1 MNIVYQVGEKVRSY
15 GIYVRVSTDRDE
27 QISSVE
33 NQIDICRNWL
43 ERNGFEW
50 DERCVYKDEGISGML
65 FMERPAIQILL
76 QKAKAKEIDMV
87 VFKSISRLAR
97 DLKDS
102 LEIREVFLAHSVRII
117 SVEEGYDS
125 TKAGKNDMAFE
136 LWSLFSAQY
145 SRTLSSSITAAL
157 AVKVRRGEHIGK
169 VPYGYN
175 REDQKLVIN
184 EEEAEAVQ
192 MMYKW
197 YLEGWGYKKIT
208 NELNQL
214 GIKSKTKKN
223 WQMTSV
229 QRILQSPIYKGT
241 FILNQYT
248 SVKVG
253 GKKKQIRNPKEKW
266 FVFPNHHPKIVEE
279 EIWSQANR
287 KKNNTNKTKITA
299 WNEFR
304 NLAKCAVCSSNMVIV
319 QSHLKKKN
327 GERTEWKYLKCSQY
341 RRAGKHGCVNHVPIQ
356 YREFRQFIINL
367 LIDKGKSITLDFQ
380 NTMKKGKQEQINK
393 LKNVLK
399 LNERKKRSLIDLYLE
414 QLINKEEFEK
424 KRNDLKM
431 EITKIKQDLFVIQQ
445 NNSTSMEIKTIKEA
459 FQQLQKQDKDL
470 LYVFQTLIQK
480 IMIHQDGTVDITYT
494 FENY

>member
-1 MNIVYQVGEKVRSY
+1 MCEAGDYLGVYSV
-15 GIYVRVSTDRDE
+15 YVRISTDRDE
-27 QISSVE
+27 QVSSVE

-50 DERCVYKDEGISGML
+50 DEQCVYKDEGISGTL
-65 FMERPAIQILL
+65 FTDRPAIQLL
-76 QKAKAKEIDMV
+76 LRKAKLKEINMV

-102 LEIREVFLAHSVRII
+102 LEIREVLLAHNVRII

-125 TKAGKNDMAFE
+125 VKAGKNDMAFE

-175 REDQKLVIN
+175 RENQKLVIKK
-184 EEEAEAVQ
+184 EEADNVKK
-192 MMYKW
+192 MYKW
-197 YLEGWGYKKIT
+197 YIDGWGYKKIT
-208 NELNQL
+208 NELNRL
-214 GIKSKTKKN
+214 GVKSKTKKH

-229 QRILQSPIYKGT
+229 QRILRNPIYKGT

-266 FVFPNHHPKIVEE
+266 FVFPNHHPAIIDEGV
-279 EIWSQANR
+279 WNQANQ
-287 KKNNTNKTKITA
+287 KDTNANKTKITA

-304 NLAKCAVCSSNMVIV
+304 NIAKCAVCGSNMVIV
-319 QSHLKKKN
+319 QSYLKKKN

-356 YREFRQFIINL
+356 YKDFRQFIINL
-367 LIDKGKSITLDFQ
+367 LV
-380 NTMKKGKQEQINK
+380 KKGESVTLSLQNNVEQGQKKTIKK
-393 LKNVLK
+393 LQK
-399 LNERKKRSLIDLYLE
+399 LVDTNEQKKKALLDLYLE
-414 QLINKEEFEK
+414 GLIDKREFEK
-424 KRNDLKM
+424 KRNDL
-431 EITKIKQDLFVIQQ
+431 EIEVKRANQELFILKSNDVVYTDVKSIQ
-445 NNSTSMEIKTIKEA
+445 EA
-459 FQQLQKQDKDL
+459 FEQLQEKGQDL
-470 LYVFQTLIQK
+470 LYVFQTLIER
-480 IMIHQDGTVDITYT
+480 IAIHQDGTVDIRYT
-494 FENY
+494 FVVS

>member
-1 MNIVYQVGEKVRSY
+1 MKRLGSY
-15 GIYVRVSTDRDE
+15 AIYVRVSTDRDE
-27 QISSVE
+27 QVSSVE

-43 ERNGFEW
+43 ERNGFIW
-50 DERCVYKDEGISGML
+50 DEKRVFKDEGISGTL
-65 FMERPAIQILL
+65 FVNRSAIQLLL

-102 LEIREVFLAHSVRII
+102 LEIREVLLAHNVRII

-125 TKAGKNDMAFE
+125 VKAGKNDMAFE

-169 VPYGYN
+169 VPFGYN
-175 REDQKLVIN
+175 RENQKLVMHD
-184 EEEAEAVQ
+184 EEAEVVRKI
-192 MMYKW
+192 YSW
-197 YLEGWGYKKIT
+197 YTNGWGYKKIT
-208 NELNQL
+208 NELNRL
-214 GIKSKTKKN
+214 GIKSKTQKN

-229 QRILQSPIYKGT
+229 QRILRNPIYKGT

-248 SVKVG
+248 SVKVS

-266 FVFPNHHPKIVEE
+266 FIFPNHHPAIIDE
-279 EIWSQANR
+279 EIWNQVNP
-287 KKNNTNKTKITA
+287 KDTNTNKTKITA

-319 QSHLKKKN
+319 QSHSKKKN

-341 RRAGKHGCVNHVPIQ
+341 RRAGKHGCINHVPIQ
-356 YREFRQFIINL
+356 YDDFRQFIISL
-367 LIDKGKSITLDFQ
+367 LVEKGEMLTLNFQ
-380 NTMKKGKQEQINK
+380 NTMEKGKKEKIKRLQQLLKTNEQ
-393 LKNVLK
+393 
-399 LNERKKRSLIDLYLE
+399 KKKALLDLYLE

-424 KRNDLKM
+424 KRSDLEL
-431 EITKIKQDLFVIQQ
+431 EIAKLNQDLFVIQQ
-445 NNSTSMEIKTIKEA
+445 NNSSSMEIKTIKEA
-459 FQQLQKQDKDL
+459 FQQLKQQEQDL
-470 LYVFQTLIQK
+470 LHIFQTLIQE
-480 IMIHQDGTVDITYT
+480 IMIHQDGTVDIAYK
-494 FENY
+494 FEGN